1 MFEFLNNIIGV
12 PLGALMRLCYQF
24 INNYGL
30 AIIFFT
36 LLTKVI
42 LFPLNIM
49 VQKNSIKMIKLQPEL
64 NEIAAKHA
72 GDPELAS
79 EEQSKLYKRENY
91 RPLAGLVPMM
101 IQIPLVLG
109 VLQVIYRPLQHLLGM
124 SKEVI
129 EPLTAHTM
137 ELLNLTEA
145 GSAVQAQTVSLIHNP
160 QYAET
165 FRTLGVDGIDEI
177 ILKIQQFNMTFCGI
191 DLSATPSLRNPG
203 VLLLIPFLAG
213 ASSWLLCVC
222 QNHVNVLQ
230 KEQGALGKWGM
241 TIFLILFSLYFAMVV
256 PAGVGIYWAASNL
269 FSIAAM
275 YLVNWMYKPKDY
287 IDYEALEKSKIA
299 LAQSKE
305 EEKKHRL
312 TKEDKARAK
321 ADYKA
326 FCKDEQKQL
335 VFYSEKSGFYKYF
348 KDVMEYILEH
358 SDVTIHY
365 ITSDPKDAIF
375 QNLNT
380 QIRPYFIDDNRLI
393 PLFMK
398 VDSDMMVMTVP
409 DINNFHLKRS
419 YVRKDV
425 EYVYMFHYPLSTTMV
440 LRKGA
445 LDHYDTIFCVGQFQF
460 DEIRQTEQLYGLP
473 EKKLIDCGYGLLE
486 DLIKRYE
493 QMELPDRE
501 HKKILIAPSWQEDNI
516 LDSCI
521 DELLKQ
527 LLGKGFSV
535 YVRPHPEYVKRYG
548 VRMTETVNRYSGYK
562 GEDLHFELDFSNSNS
577 LYDSDLVISDWS
589 GAAYEFAF
597 ITKKP
602 VLFIN
607 TPPKINNPEYDQ
619 IEAEPL
625 ELTLRNQVGAQLEM
639 NELDQAEDCVRALLG
654 AGEEYRERISEILA
668 STISNLGRSGEIGGE
683 YILSQLRKKAGHED

>member
-1 MFEFLNNIIGV
+1 MSILNNIIGI

-64 NEIAAKHA
+64 NQIAAKHA

-79 EEQSKLYKRENY
+79 EEQFKLYKRENY
-91 RPLAGLVPMM
+91 RPLAGLIPMM

-124 SKEVI
+124 SKEAI

-145 GSAVQAQTVSLIHNP
+145 GSAVQAQTVSLLHNP

-165 FRTLGVDGIDEI
+165 FRTLGVDGIHEI

-203 VLLLIPFLAG
+203 VLLLIPLLAG
-213 ASSWLLCVC
+213 TSSWLLCIC

-256 PAGVGIYWAASNL
+256 PAGVGIYWTASNL

-375 QNLNT
+375 QNPNT

-460 DEIRQTEQLYGLP
+460 DEIRQTEKRYGLP
-473 EKKLIDCGYGLLE
+473 EKKLVDCGYGLLE

-493 QMELPDRE
+493 RMELPDRE

-516 LDSCI
+516 LDSCM

-548 VRMTETVNRYSGYK
+548 VRMTETVNRYADYR

-639 NELDQAEDCVRALLG
+639 DELDQTEACVRALLG

-683 YILSQLRKKAGHED
+683 YILSQLRKKAGYED

>member
-1 MFEFLNNIIGV
+1 MLEMLNSVFGV

-79 EEQSKLYKRENY
+79 EEQFKLYKRENY
-91 RPLAGLVPMM
+91 RPLAGLIPMM

-145 GSAVQAQTVSLIHNP
+145 GSAVQAQTVSLIHSAP
-160 QYAET
+160 YVET
-165 FRTLGVDGIDEI
+165 YRVLGIEGIDEI
-177 ILKIQQFNMTFCGI
+177 ILKIQQLDMTFCGI
-191 DLSATPSLRNPG
+191 DLSATPSLRIPSA
-203 VLLLIPFLAG
+203 LLLIPLLAG
-213 ASSWLLCVC
+213 LSSWLLCVC

-256 PAGVGIYWAASNL
+256 PAGVGIYWTASNL

-365 ITSDPKDAIF
+365 ITSDSKDAIF
-375 QNLNT
+375 QNPNK

-473 EKKLIDCGYGLLE
+473 EKKLIGCGYGLLE

-548 VRMTETVNRYSGYK
+548 VRMTETANRYSDYK

-639 NELDQAEDCVRALLG
+639 NELDQTEDCVRALLG

>member
-1 MFEFLNNIIGV
+1 MNFLNNVIGV

-64 NEIAAKHA
+64 NQIAAKHA

-79 EEQSKLYKRENY
+79 EEQFKLYKRENY
-91 RPLAGLVPMM
+91 RPLAGLIPMM

-145 GSAVQAQTVSLIHNP
+145 GSAVQAQTVSLLHNP

-165 FRTLGVDGIDEI
+165 FRTLGVDGINEI

-191 DLSATPSLRNPG
+191 DLSATPSLRTPSA
-203 VLLLIPFLAG
+203 LLLIPLLAG
-213 ASSWLLCVC
+213 LSSWLLCVC

-230 KEQGALGKWGM
+230 KEQGTLGKWGM
-241 TIFLILFSLYFAMVV
+241 AIFLVLFSVYFAMVV
-256 PAGVGIYWAASNL
+256 PAGVGIYWTASNL

-287 IDYEALEKSKIA
+287 IDYEALEKSKLA

-312 TKEDKARAK
+312 TREDKARAK

-375 QNLNT
+375 QNPNT

-409 DINNFHLKRS
+409 DMNNFHLKRS

-521 DELLKQ
+521 DELLTQ

-548 VRMTETVNRYSGYK
+548 VRMTETVNRYSDYK
-562 GEDLHFELDFSNSNS
+562 GEDLYFELDFSNSNS

-639 NELDQAEDCVRALLG
+639 NELDQTEACVRALLG